1 MLNDTQLDDV
11 KSKLEGGRTLQ
22 EIITNDYAGEKV
34 GAVRRQLV
42 EKFTS
47 QVIQPIIV
55 DARLAQL
62 SVDDLNERIT
72 NLQSR
77 LDNITSIRDSKI

>member
-47 QVIQPIIV
+47 QVIQSIIV